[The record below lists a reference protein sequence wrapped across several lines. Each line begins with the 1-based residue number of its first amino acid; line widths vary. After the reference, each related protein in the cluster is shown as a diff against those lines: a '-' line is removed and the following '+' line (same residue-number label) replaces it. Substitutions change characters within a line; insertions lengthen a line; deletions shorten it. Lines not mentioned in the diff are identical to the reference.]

1 MHVFLYIWIRKEKEA
16 AERQRDEDEELLSQ
30 VLKKEKVKESSTE
43 DYMYVYSTNIPVEF
57 EEVIWLIV
65 MDCFDTEF
73 CVNM

>member
-1 MHVFLYIWIRKEKEA
+1 M
-16 AERQRDEDEELLSQ
+16 
-30 VLKKEKVKESSTE
+30 KESSTE